1 MVVRGGS
8 KTALDES
15 FTCRVL
21 SFRDLLLIVSQHSMP
36 ARFCQARLAMQN
48 DKATRRP
55 VGTQQDPDRLGSYRM
70 RAQKVMPTLKMYF
83 TSVLLRPSA
92 GVAS

>member
-1 MVVRGGS
+1 
-8 KTALDES
+8 
-15 FTCRVL
+15 
-21 SFRDLLLIVSQHSMP
+21 
-36 ARFCQARLAMQN
+36 MQN

-55 VGTQQDPDRLGSYRM
+55 VGTQQDPVRLGSYRM